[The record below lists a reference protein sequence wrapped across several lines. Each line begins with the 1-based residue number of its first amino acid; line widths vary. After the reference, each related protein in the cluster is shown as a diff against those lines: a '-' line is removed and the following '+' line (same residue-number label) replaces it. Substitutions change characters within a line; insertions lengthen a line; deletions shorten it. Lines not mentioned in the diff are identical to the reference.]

1 MKKNETGTV
10 ELKKHFSPQRF
21 KLEHLLLFWCITIL
35 VPIATIFGL
44 LNYSFHEAKEA
55 DKSLKITQLLDS
67 LEILQRN
74 CQPEA
79 YFQHLINAAEKSAGL
94 PERHSAFK
102 LAENATNSLIAERL
116 SKELP
121 RLPGFS
127 MILLISCE
135 NDLKNLRVTMEDQKI
150 RSFTR
155 PGNRA
160 AAAVMGQLSK
170 VLQPPGANFRIKQ
183 TLSEKM
189 LKNFTESIFGS
200 YFNPIAEDNDFST
213 GFIDRLGGIKLFT
226 ARRFIFDQHG
236 KPLFGYLA
244 LFCETEN
251 LLKKSF
257 NLAVKKAPA
266 EFHYNLA
273 MKKARPFHFVTETI
287 DGRMQ
292 LIAPVSFSL
301 LTSGKHVSQDL
312 VSRLLNNG
320 TISRKPALFPHFI
333 ISTPLQTKLQNNSF
347 KQISFSI
354 YMALCLSLLLFKSFH
369 QQEMLQFSIRS
380 SLFLSVFLAV
390 AMPASVFI
398 FFAQRHA
405 WQRLEMR
412 KVELQNLMRNRL
424 SILELAIKTRD
435 EANTSRFNQLV
446 NHLRENL
453 KKPAAELQRI
463 LEAAVDETFFGISL
477 FKNDG
482 EVVNKI
488 NLSSARLNLIED
500 KITLHNDIVQGSMIK
515 LMQELGLMQDK
526 FMEQLAKTSGG
537 KKLLA
542 VAGVFE
548 KIDID
553 MFCGY
558 EGQAHT
564 SRKDFGTYRF
574 MNFKILPEVNTKEAA
589 AGVLLI
595 VQDLRDVVKQ
605 IIMAL
610 SKDLQMFNIPLD
622 EGVIETTLIGTYDLD
637 ATQIDPTRIWPPK
650 SDIDKNEQNALQGI
664 ARGKS
669 ELVAEIFSDHN
680 IPTIITAKRMGRY
693 PLIAVS
699 QCSLVKIAQAGA
711 AIRIFVILIIAY
723 FFVLTAILTTYLN
736 ELFVI
741 PITTLVAAAKLTG
754 EGQQIAIDNNFSNE
768 LAQLTGEFS
777 VMSAHVKER
786 ERLARF
792 ISREAEDTIARESK
806 SLQTIASQKVKKTI
820 LFIHIKQF
828 AELTRKLEASDLISL
843 LNCYFPFFEQ
853 RIDRQGGQID
863 KYISDA
869 IMAIFSDQ
877 EEKSGAASACLA
889 TSRLLTDLPVLNQ
902 VLTSKGL
909 PAIEF
914 GAGIATGE
922 VISGR
927 IGSYD
932 GRLDYTVIGDRV
944 NLAARLEAMTHKVY
958 RSSILVDSP
967 TSFEA
972 NNCCTFGHHGSMP
985 VKGKSMPVEVYELI
999 S

>member
-10 ELKKHFSPQRF
+10 ELKKLFSPQRF

-35 VPIATIFGL
+35 VPIATIFAL

-55 DKSLKITQLLDS
+55 DKSLKTTQLLDS

-94 PERHSAFK
+94 PQRHSAFE
-102 LAENATNSLIAERL
+102 LTDDAPSALLTERL
-116 SKELP
+116 SKEFFK
-121 RLPGFS
+121 LPGFS
-127 MILLISCE
+127 MILTISCE
-135 NDLKNLRVTMEDQKI
+135 EDLKNLRVIMEEQKT

-160 AAAVMGQLSK
+160 ASSVLVQLSK
-170 VLQPPGANFRIKQ
+170 VLQTPGASHLIKQ
-183 TLSEKM
+183 NLSEKM

-200 YFNPIAEDNDFST
+200 YFNPVAEDNDFST
-213 GFIDRLGGIKLFT
+213 GFIDRLGGLKLFT
-226 ARRFIFDQHG
+226 ARRFIFDRRG

-244 LFCETEN
+244 LFYETEN

-287 DGRMQ
+287 DGQLQ

-301 LTSGKHVSQDL
+301 LTSGQHVFQDL
-312 VSRLLNNG
+312 VSRLLTNG
-320 TISRKPALFPHFI
+320 TISQKPAMFPHFI
-333 ISTPLQTKLQNNSF
+333 ISTPLQTKLQNKSF

-380 SLFLSVFLAV
+380 SLFLSVFLAI

-412 KVELQNLMRNRL
+412 KIELQNLMKNRL

-453 KKPAAELQRI
+453 KRPVPELQKI
-463 LEAAVDETFFGISL
+463 LETAMDGTFFGISL

-482 EVVNKI
+482 EVINKI
-488 NLSSARLNLIED
+488 NLSSAKLNLIED
-500 KITLHNDIVQGSMIK
+500 KISLHNDIVQGSMIK

-526 FMEQLAKTSGG
+526 FMKKLAATASG

-553 MFCGY
+553 VFCGY

-564 SRKDFGTYRF
+564 SRKDFGTFRF
-574 MNFKILPEVNTKEAA
+574 LNYKILPEVNSKEAD

-595 VQDLRDVVKQ
+595 VQDLRDVVQQ
-605 IIMAL
+605 IIMEL
-610 SKDLQMFNIPLD
+610 SKDLQMFNAAIN
-622 EGVIETTLIGTYDLD
+622 EGVIETTLVGTYDLD
-637 ATQIDPTRIWPPK
+637 ASQIDLARIWPQK
-650 SDIDKNEQNALQGI
+650 STIDKNEQDALQVI

-669 ELVAEIFSDHN
+669 ELVAEIFSDHAV
-680 IPTIITAKRMGRY
+680 PTIITAKRMGRY

-699 QCSLVKIAQAGA
+699 QCSLVEIARAGA
-711 AIRIFVILIIAY
+711 SIRIFVILIFAY

-736 ELFVI
+736 EMFVM
-741 PITTLVAAAKLTG
+741 PITTLVEAAKLTG
-754 EGQQIAIDNNFSNE
+754 EGQQVVIDNNFSNE

-777 VMSAHVKER
+777 IMSAHVKER

-828 AELTRKLEASDLISL
+828 TELTQKLEANDLITL

-853 RIDRQGGQID
+853 RIISMGGQID

-869 IMAIFSDQ
+869 IMAIFSDHN
-877 EEKSGAASACLA
+877 EKSGAASACMA
-889 TSRLLTDLPVLNQ
+889 TSRLLTDLPVLTQ
-902 VLTSKGL
+902 ILTSKGL
-909 PAIEF
+909 PAVEF

-927 IGSYD
+927 IGSYES
-932 GRLDYTVIGDRV
+932 RLDYTVIGDRV
-944 NLAARLEAMTHKVY
+944 NLAARLEAMSHKAEK
-958 RSSILVDSP
+958 SNILVDSL
-967 TSFEA
+967 TSNEA
-972 NNCCTFGHHGSMP
+972 KKHCTFAHYGSMQ

-999 S
+999 N